1 MENVE
6 FICKWQENIMVDG
19 DSWFNSL
26 GPERVLAVVKRMY
39 NLASCSSSPIVQK
52 QAKINFLNET
62 VVGLLLIMKNHD
74 MASPTEEILFNVVHG
89 LIVTIFI
96 VYLIK

>member
-62 VVGLLLIMKNHD
+62 VAGLTNNEKSRYGISHCRN
-74 MASPTEEILFNVVHG
+74 TF
-89 LIVTIFI
+89 
-96 VYLIK
+96 